1 MNVIMKILLPIFS
14 HVRACARS
22 FSNTFFSLCR
32 IFSFSRERT
41 LKNTSLFGPTKKKKT
56 PNPLVHLQRKG
67 SMSDDEFAE
76 LKKKKKK
83 SKKVDFDAFE
93 EDGASAGKDGVAAA
107 TEKIEDLD
115 RTFFVWGRKSPLL
128 SLFLFQCAR
137 VFVVNSDRGSAGR
150 SRCERRGVFA
160 PFVSRSF
167 SRV

>member
-1 MNVIMKILLPIFS
+1 
-14 HVRACARS
+14 
-22 FSNTFFSLCR
+22 
-32 IFSFSRERT
+32 
-41 LKNTSLFGPTKKKKT
+41 
-56 PNPLVHLQRKG
+56 
-67 SMSDDEFAE
+67 MSDDEFAE

-128 SLFLFQCAR
+128 SLSLFLFQCAR

>member
-1 MNVIMKILLPIFS
+1 MCVR
-14 HVRACARS
+14 VRAHSLTR
-22 FSNTFFSLCR
+22 FFSLCR

-41 LKNTSLFGPTKKKKT
+41 LKNTSL
-56 PNPLVHLQRKG
+56 

>member
-14 HVRACARS
+14 HVCVCARS
-22 FSNTFFSLCR
+22 FSNTFFFSLLRDTLSNCSAALR
-32 IFSFSRERT
+32 IFSFSREGT
-41 LKNTSLFGPTKKKKT
+41 LTNDTFWPDQKRKT
-56 PNPLVHLQRKG
+56 PNPLLHLQRKE

-115 RTFFVWGRKSPLL
+115 RTFFVW
-128 SLFLFQCAR
+128 
-137 VFVVNSDRGSAGR
+137 
-150 SRCERRGVFA
+150 
-160 PFVSRSF
+160 
-167 SRV
+167 

>member
-1 MNVIMKILLPIFS
+1 MCV
-14 HVRACARS
+14 CARARS
-22 FSNTFFSLCR
+22 LTRFFSLCR
-32 IFSFSRERT
+32 SNTLQNCSAALRIFSFYERKDSEKHGT
-41 LKNTSLFGPTKKKKT
+41 FWPDQKRKT
-56 PNPLVHLQRKG
+56 PNPLLHLQRKE

-128 SLFLFQCAR
+128 SLSLSLS
-137 VFVVNSDRGSAGR
+137 VSAR
-150 SRCERRGVFA
+150 SRVCGELG
-160 PFVSRSF
+160 SRLRWAF
-167 SRV
+167 SV

>member
-22 FSNTFFSLCR
+22 FSNTFFFSLSD
-32 IFSFSRERT
+32 FFLFERKDSEKHGT
-41 LKNTSLFGPTKKKKT
+41 FWPDQKRKT
-56 PNPLVHLQRKG
+56 PNPLLHLQRKE

-128 SLFLFQCAR
+128 SLSLSFCF
-137 VFVVNSDRGSAGR
+137 SALA
-150 SRCERRGVFA
+150 CLW
-160 PFVSRSF
+160 
-167 SRV
+167 

>member
-1 MNVIMKILLPIFS
+1 MCV
-14 HVRACARS
+14 CARARS
-22 FSNTFFSLCR
+22 LTRFFSLCR
-32 IFSFSRERT
+32 SNTLQNCSAALRIFSFYERKDSEKHGT
-41 LKNTSLFGPTKKKKT
+41 FWPDQKKKT
-56 PNPLVHLQRKG
+56 PNPLVHLQRKE

-128 SLFLFQCAR
+128 SLSLSLSFCF
-137 VFVVNSDRGSAGR
+137 SALA
-150 SRCERRGVFA
+150 CLW
-160 PFVSRSF
+160 
-167 SRV
+167 

>member
-1 MNVIMKILLPIFS
+1 MNVIMKMPLPIFS

-22 FSNTFFSLCR
+22 FSKRFFSLWR
-32 IFSFSRERT
+32 IFSFYERKDSEKHFT
-41 LKNTSLFGPTKKKKT
+41 FWPDQKKKT
-56 PNPLVHLQRKG
+56 PNPLVHLQRKE

-128 SLFLFQCAR
+128 SLSLSFCF
-137 VFVVNSDRGSAGR
+137 SALA
-150 SRCERRGVFA
+150 CLW
-160 PFVSRSF
+160 
-167 SRV
+167 